1 MEPKSRLVYII
12 LALFL
17 GGFGVHNFYAG
28 YTRNAVIQL
37 LLTLLLGWTGIV
49 ALVILIW
56 VIIDIIQVTNDASG
70 VPMK

>member
-37 LLTLLLGWTGIV
+37 LLTLFLGWTGIG
-49 ALVILIW
+49 ALVVLVW
-56 VIIDIIQVTNDASG
+56 VIIDIIQVTKDVSG